1 MKNTVLQFADA
12 QNVRHGGVLAD
23 RLSRQI
29 ARLESDMY
37 MPPLVFES
45 QSIDTWPG
53 DWEGRAMLSQT
64 LTAMATG
71 REPAGLDEAM
81 AELPKKMNER
91 GYLGRIL
98 PHLQADEQQL
108 SGHGWLLRALSAY
121 YEYRGSDVTLF
132 LIEGVVMNLFLP
144 LRETYREY
152 PTDPALRLGGGDMSG
167 HVFAAT
173 GNWHLSTDTGCA
185 YIPLDGLTHAYSV
198 YPDCPMRQALGEMIG
213 EMIDQFLALDPVGMQ
228 LQTHATLTATRGI
241 LRMYSVTGNEKYLT
255 AAKHIFD
262 LYLAHGMTVNYEN
275 QNWFGRPEW
284 TEPCAVV
291 DSFMVAAQLFAA
303 TGEQK
308 YLPFVNRILYNGM
321 LRTQRAGG
329 GFGCD
334 TCAVDGVLQAHCYE
348 AWWCCSMRGGEGL
361 SACARYAYMIEGNT
375 IVIPYMTESEAD
387 LCVGGKQVHVSSKTE
402 YPYACRATYTLS
414 GQIEGVSLAVYVPGQ
429 GLCRVTP
436 DAKGRVTV
444 DGKLHII
451 KEKAAVGAGNV
462 LMLGDLML
470 GKAQDPSFF
479 KNRVMRDGYADLIP
493 LCDCFLP
500 DEQATM
506 QQCLQV
512 VFED

>member
-1 MKNTVLQFADA
+1 
-12 QNVRHGGVLAD
+12 
-23 RLSRQI
+23 
-29 ARLESDMY
+29 
-37 MPPLVFES
+37 
-45 QSIDTWPG
+45 
-53 DWEGRAMLSQT
+53 MLSQT
-64 LTAMATG
+64 LSAMATG

-81 AELPKKMNER
+81 AQLAGKMNER

-98 PHLQADEQQL
+98 PSPMADEQQL
-108 SGHGWLLRALSAY
+108 SGHGWLLRALCAY
-121 YEYRGSDVTLF
+121 YEYRKMDVTLF

-198 YPDCPMRQALGEMIG
+198 YPACPMRKALGEMIE

-255 AAKHIFD
+255 AAKRIFD

-291 DSFMVAAQLFAA
+291 DSFMVAAQLYAA
-303 TGEQK
+303 TGKEK
-308 YLPFVNRILYNGM
+308 YLPVLNRILYNGM
-321 LRTQRAGG
+321 LRTQRGNG

-334 TCAVDGVLQAHCYE
+334 SCAVDGVLGAHCYE

-375 IVIPYMTESEAD
+375 VIVPYMTESEAD
-387 LCVGGKQVHVSSKTE
+387 LLVGGKRVHVSAKTA
-402 YPYACRATYTLS
+402 YPYACRASYVLS
-414 GQIEGVSLAVYVPGQ
+414 GEITGVSLAVYVPGQ
-429 GLCRVTP
+429 GLCRFVP
-436 DAKGRVTV
+436 DQNGCVTV
-444 DGKLHII
+444 DEQMHIM
-451 KEKAAVGAGNV
+451 KEDAAVGTGKV

-470 GKAQDPSFF
+470 GKTQTPALY
-479 KNRVMRDGYADLIP
+479 KNRVMRDGYRDLIP
-493 LCDCFLP
+493 LCDCYLLS
-500 DEQATM
+500 EQDAVSEK
-506 QQCLQV
+506 LQI
-512 VFED
+512 VFAD